1 MILLSSHSRSVK
13 SVAGNDDS
21 PGGAGKV
28 KFLWSSFANCRSFCL
43 DLYIKILFVLLEKV
57 KKEAKEG
64 IKEDAKTDF
73 PVPLTGN
80 AYEHAQRQ
88 RRKHHSI

>member
-1 MILLSSHSRSVK
+1 MI
-13 SVAGNDDS
+13 
-21 PGGAGKV
+21 GAARAV
-28 KFLWSSFANCRSFCL
+28 SDVLMYQP
-43 DLYIKILFVLLEKV
+43 DFVGIDFE
-57 KKEAKEG
+57 EAKEG
-64 IKEDAKTDF
+64 IKEDTKTDF

>member
-1 MILLSSHSRSVK
+1 ML
-13 SVAGNDDS
+13 N
-21 PGGAGKV
+21 
-28 KFLWSSFANCRSFCL
+28 
-43 DLYIKILFVLLEKV
+43 LEKV
-57 KKEAKEG
+57 KEEAKEG
-64 IKEDAKTDF
+64 IKEYTKTDF

>member
-1 MILLSSHSRSVK
+1 MAAEII
-13 SVAGNDDS
+13 
-21 PGGAGKV
+21 
-28 KFLWSSFANCRSFCL
+28 KF
-43 DLYIKILFVLLEKV
+43 LEKV
-57 KKEAKEG
+57 KKEVKEG

-80 AYEHAQRQ
+80 AHEHAQRQ